1 MSPPSTARIA
11 LVGPRLRALV
21 VTLDQG
27 PDGSRPDSPASLLRA
42 LGHEVIVSGY
52 DLTELEA
59 RGGAADVAVIEA
71 GEHLETSRNVIQRL
85 RQRPELIA
93 ARILLCL
100 EVARVVAL
108 TAEIGADDFILFPAT
123 LEEVAARLWQLRVRD
138 RRPGRPLQLRYGDML
153 LDCEMRQAYR
163 GGESLRLT
171 PYEFQLLRF
180 LVERVNR
187 VFTRQ
192 ELLARVWG
200 YRHAGGGRT
209 VDTHAL
215 NLRKKLGDL
224 GDRLQSVLRVGY
236 KLQRA
241 DVPFDPAAGAA
252 RGAPTLHLQS
262 VGRGDRP
269 EFPRGTLAIPVS
281 PGAESVV
288 GGSGRRHEEGG
299 RRAG

>member
-1 MSPPSTARIA
+1 MSPSPTSHLA
-11 LVGPRLRALV
+11 LVARRLRAVV
-21 VTLDQG
+21 VTLDHGQ
-27 PDGSRPDSPASLLRA
+27 DGSRTDSPASLLRA

-52 DLTELEA
+52 GLTELEA
-59 RGGAADVAVIEA
+59 LEVPADVVVVEA
-71 GEHLETSRNVIQRL
+71 GEHLEISRKAIQRL
-85 RQRPELIA
+85 RQRPELMA

-108 TAEIGADDFILFPAT
+108 TAEIGADDFILFPTT
-123 LEEVAARLWQLRVRD
+123 LEELRTRLWQLQVRD
-138 RRPGRPLQLRYGDML
+138 RRPRRPLQLRYGEIVV
-153 LDCEMRQAYR
+153 DCEMRQAYR
-163 GGESLRLT
+163 GGESLELT

-236 KLQRA
+236 KLQRV
-241 DVPFDPAAGAA
+241 DVPLDPAAGAA
-252 RGAPTLHLQS
+252 RGTPTLYLQS
-262 VGRGDRP
+262 VARGDGS
-269 EFPRGTLAIPVS
+269 EYPRGPARIPVS
-281 PGAESVV
+281 ASATAVVDGPGI
-288 GGSGRRHEEGG
+288 RCDEGG